1 MLATRQLAIKLASPL
16 KARTNL
22 KEFEEIVDGEV
33 GLEAI
38 HTVLWQL
45 MLFFA
50 LGAGDS
56 VGLAWLRQEIPEATF
71 AVSVQAG
78 KDFGRFVPRQADRAR
93 QFFVNVF
100 S

>member
-1 MLATRQLAIKLASPL
+1 MIPGPAILASRSMQDDWVARKLAPN
-16 KARTNL
+16 TNL

-38 HTVLWQL
+38 YAVLWQL

-50 LGAGDS
+50 LGTGDS
-56 VGLAWLRQEIPEATF
+56 VWLAWLRQEIPEATF

-78 KDFGRFVPRQADRAR
+78 KEFGRFVPR
-93 QFFVNVF
+93 
-100 S
+100 